1 MKSSGAGT
9 VTGWRNDRPLSR
21 RRRVVHPGRFG
32 LGNSLYRA
40 RIARAQGKEQQMK
53 LYDKVM
59 HKGDQEFI
67 GTVVEI
73 HTGKLDGMVS
83 VAWPGGRACESVRDL
98 VSANA

>member
-1 MKSSGAGT
+1 
-9 VTGWRNDRPLSR
+9 
-21 RRRVVHPGRFG
+21 
-32 LGNSLYRA
+32 
-40 RIARAQGKEQQMK
+40 MK